1 MLTYCWGFKKHT
13 DNIGRKKLI
22 MITNKV
28 IKGKSRCAGCMANKS
43 FSDKIKRK
51 SELEI
56 IVFQLLIDWIS

>member
-1 MLTYCWGFKKHT
+1 
-13 DNIGRKKLI
+13 

-28 IKGKSRCAGCMANKS
+28 LKGKSRCAGYMANKS

-56 IVFQLLIDWIS
+56 IVFQSLVD